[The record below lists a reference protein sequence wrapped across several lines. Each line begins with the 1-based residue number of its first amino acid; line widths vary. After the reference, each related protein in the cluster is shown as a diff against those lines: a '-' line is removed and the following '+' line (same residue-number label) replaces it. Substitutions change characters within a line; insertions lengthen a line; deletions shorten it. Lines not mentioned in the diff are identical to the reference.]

1 MRQLNWKLLARHFAG
16 ETTLDEDQ
24 RIAAWGASSA
34 HRRRLLDLLRQVWG
48 ERERQPD
55 VARAWARVAARTRP
69 VVPTRRVRSW
79 PVLAAAAALALFVG
93 GPRLVDRVGPAPS
106 AQPPAVYSTGVGESA
121 TLRLGDGTVV
131 RLGPGS
137 TLRLSAASEREVWL
151 EGRAFFAVRSDP
163 ANPFVAHTRAGSA
176 RVLGTRFVLDA
187 AGDSVSVAVMEG
199 RVALRAGGAEVE
211 VGAGNSSV
219 GTFGS
224 PPTRAVPVDVQVAA
238 GWIGDM
244 LVFQETSLLNAARE
258 ISRVYGVHV
267 VVEDSALE
275 ARTLSAVFHE
285 QPLERVVST
294 VCRVIEARC
303 STSADTV
310 RIRD

>member
-1 MRQLNWKLLARHFAG
+1 MPQLDWKLLARHFAG
-16 ETTLDEDQ
+16 ETTLDEDE

-34 HRRRLLDLLRQVWG
+34 RRRRLLDLFRQAWS

-55 VARAWARVAARTRP
+55 VRAAWARVAARTRGAP
-69 VVPTRRVRSW
+69 VRRPVRRG
-79 PVLAAAAALALFVG
+79 PALAAAAVLAALLV
-93 GPRLVDRVGPAPS
+93 GPRMVERVAPAAAP
-106 AQPPAVYSTGVGESA
+106 QPAVYSTGPGESA

-131 RLGPGS
+131 RLGPES
-137 TLRLSAASEREVWL
+137 TLRLSAVNEREVWL
-151 EGRAFFAVRSDP
+151 EGRAFFAVRSD
-163 ANPFVAHTRAGSA
+163 ADQPFVAHARAGTA

-211 VGAGNSSV
+211 VGAGSSSV
-219 GTFGS
+219 GTFGA
-224 PPTRAVPVDVQVAA
+224 PPTEAAPVDVRQAA
-238 GWIGDM
+238 AWIGDI
-244 LVFQETSLLNAARE
+244 LVFQETTLQQAAQE
-258 ISRVYGVHV
+258 ISRVYGVEV
-267 VVEDSALE
+267 LVEDSALE

-285 QPLERVVST
+285 QPLERVVAT

-310 RIRD
+310 RIRN